1 MRLFAVILHHGAAWQ
16 VSEPLERQQEWD
28 AHRSFMTALEEERF
42 VVLGGPLGATS
53 EVLLIF
59 RAASPEEIASR
70 LSADPWHKMD
80 LLRISRIMP
89 WNLRIGS
96 L

>member
-1 MRLFAVILHHGAAWQ
+1 MRLFAVILHRGPAWQ
-16 VSEPLERQQEWD
+16 SSEPLEGQQEWEP
-28 AHRSFMTALEEERF
+28 HRSFMNALEAEGF
-42 VVLGGPLGATS
+42 VVLGGPLEGTS

-59 RAASPEEIASR
+59 RAASPDAIKTR

>member
-1 MRLFAVILHHGAAWQ
+1 MRLFAVILQRGAAWRA
-16 VSEPLERQQEWD
+16 SEALEGQQEWE

-42 VVLGGPLGATS
+42 VVLGGPLEATS

>member
-1 MRLFAVILHHGAAWQ
+1 MKLFAVILQRGPAWQ
-16 VSEPLERQQEWD
+16 SSEPLEGQQEWEP
-28 AHRSFMTALEEERF
+28 HRSFMTALEVERF
-42 VVLGGPLGATS
+42 VLLGGPLEGTS

-59 RAASPEEIASR
+59 RAASPDEIKTR

-80 LLRISRIMP
+80 LLRISRIMR